1 MTTKNLTNIKSM
13 VLYELTERPETRD
26 SDRLLIYWI
35 YRDYFGVWDNE
46 VFFNVIM
53 RKDLPSFET
62 IRRCRAKIQS
72 ERFDLRAKDD
82 VIAFR
87 EGNEQAY
94 FTFFGE
100 V

>member
-1 MTTKNLTNIKSM
+1 MTTKLMNVKSM
-13 VLYELTERPETRD
+13 VLFELSERPETRN
-26 SDRLLIYWI
+26 SDRLLIYWV

-53 RKDLPSFET
+53 RDDLPSFET
-62 IRRCRAKIQS
+62 IRRCRAKIQA
-72 ERFDLRAKDD
+72 ERPDLKADD
-82 VIAFR
+82 EVIAFR
-87 EGNEQAY
+87 EDNRQAY

>member
-1 MTTKNLTNIKSM
+1 MTTNLTNVKSM
-13 VLYELTERPETRD
+13 VLFELTERPETRD

-35 YRDYFGVWDNE
+35 YRDYFNVWDNE
-46 VFFNVIM
+46 AFFNVIM

-62 IRRCRAKIQS
+62 IRRCRAKIQA
-72 ERFDLRAKDD
+72 ERPDLRAKEN

-87 EGNEQAY
+87 EENEQAY
-94 FTFFGE
+94 FRFFGE

>member
-1 MTTKNLTNIKSM
+1 MTTKLTKIKSM
-13 VLYELTERPETRD
+13 VLFELTERPETRN

-46 VFFNVIM
+46 VFFNIIM
-53 RKDLPSFET
+53 RDDLPSFET
-62 IRRCRAKIQS
+62 IRRCRAKVQS
-72 ERFDLRAKDD
+72 ERPDLRAKDE
-82 VIAFR
+82 VIKFR
-87 EGNEQAY
+87 ADNEQAY